1 MIPPTYISTFLL
13 VCLIISIQAG
23 ILYPKASKTRD
34 LQYLDGLWSFS
45 LNASA
50 SSQELS
56 GNPNDKDIHLM
67 PVPSS
72 YNDIL
77 TSSEGRDHLGPV
89 VYQKKFFSPS
99 TWTKEGRK
107 IWLRFGSVCYS
118 AKVYINDKFAFAHAI
133 GHLPFAGEITSLV
146 NDDENTI
153 KVIVDNTLT
162 PTTIPQGSVTTLP
175 GGRVAQTYTFDFFNY
190 AGIDRPIALYT
201 TPEVYIDDVTIHT
214 SVRGTTGIVSYK
226 INLNS
231 NENSKNKL
239 ISYKVTVL
247 DKNNNKVGENVEASG
262 NISIPDAHL
271 WWPYLMHDDP
281 GYCYRLKVEIFVAL
295 DTTLIDSYTQ
305 HFGIRELFWNSTSVT
320 INGKPIYIRG
330 FGRHED
336 SDIRGKGLDLPLIIR
351 DHNLMR
357 WIGANAYRT
366 SHYPYAEEIMDL
378 ADELGIMIIDET
390 PAVNI
395 DNISDALLENHKRAI
410 TELYNRDKNRPGV
423 VIWSLANEPRSQTDA
438 SADYYKSIVDHM
450 KSLDKTR
457 PVTIVDMYRNWEDK
471 SEQFVDIIFF
481 NRYNAW
487 YLNSGDLDTVVTEIV
502 QEGEHWHEAHN
513 KPVVVAE
520 YGGDTMEGLHYLP
533 AYVWSEEYQA
543 KLLSQHFKAFDQL
556 RNKGWFI
563 GEMIWNFADFKTAQ
577 TYTRVGGNKKGIFTR
592 QRQPKEAAHLVR
604 RRYWALAK
612 KLDNATIPSD
622 LEEYFIDN

>member
-77 TSSEGRDHLGPV
+77 TSSEGRDHLGSV
-89 VYQKKFFSPS
+89 VYQRRFIVPS
-99 TWTKEGRK
+99 TWTRERRR

-118 AKVYINDKFAFAHAI
+118 AKVYVNEKFAFDHSI
-133 GHLPFAGEITSLV
+133 GHLPFAGEITDLV

-162 PTTIPQGSVTTLP
+162 STTIPQGSVSTLP
-175 GGRVAQTYTFDFFNY
+175 GGRKAQRYSFDFFNY
-190 AGIDRPIALYT
+190 AGIDRPVALYT
-201 TPEVYIDDVTIHT
+201 TSLTYIDDLTIHT
-214 SVRGTTGIVSYK
+214 SLNKTTGIVSYK
-226 INLNS
+226 VDLHRD
-231 NENSKNKL
+231 ENSKNAL
-239 ISYKVTVL
+239 ISYNVTVL

-262 NISIPDAHL
+262 HILIPDAHL
-271 WWPYLMHDDP
+271 WWPYLMHENA
-281 GYCYRLKVEIFVAL
+281 GYCYRLKVDIF
-295 DTTLIDSYTQ
+295 DSSDTLIDSYTQ
-305 HFGIRELFWNSTSVT
+305 HVGIRELFWNSTSVT

-351 DHNLMR
+351 DHNLIR

-390 PAVNI
+390 SAI
-395 DNISDALLENHKRAI
+395 DI
-410 TELYNRDKNRPGV
+410 
-423 VIWSLANEPRSQTDA
+423 Q
-438 SADYYKSIVDHM
+438 SIVNHM

-457 PVTIVDMYRNWEDK
+457 PVTIVNMNRNWDDY
-471 SEQFVDIIFF
+471 SQQFVDVIFF

-487 YLNSGDLDTVVTEIV
+487 YMNTGALDTVVTEVV
-502 QEGEHWHEAHN
+502 QECKHWHELHN
-513 KPVVVAE
+513 KPVVIAE
-520 YGGDTMEGLHYLP
+520 YGGDAMVGLHDLP
-533 AYVWSEEYQA
+533 AYAWSEEYQA
-543 KLLSQHFKAFDQL
+543 KLLSEHFKAFDQL
-556 RNKGWFI
+556 RNKSWFI
-563 GEMIWNFADFKTAQ
+563 GEMIWNFADFNTAQ
-577 TYTRVGGNKKGIFTR
+577 SFQRVGGNKKGIFTR

-622 LEEYFIDN
+622 LEEYFIDY